1 MGRGLMS
8 GFKAPQDRK
17 PSAAELF
24 QNVLKMQGA
33 NMAQKATLDVTGGKL
48 VMVLQ
53 VLQKAEVSERNS
65 TDVNRESLAEIRE
78 IMGLTREQ
86 VAERRSAAVFS
97 YPDVEIQAAINE
109 AAEKIAGILTPKADD

>member
-1 MGRGLMS
+1 MS

-33 NMAQKATLDVTGGKL
+33 NMAQKATLDVAGGKL
-48 VMVLQ
+48 VMILQ
-53 VLQKAEVSERNS
+53 VLQKPILHTSDHAENL
-65 TDVNRESLAEIRE
+65 DQIRE